1 MIPLDDFQKLRL
13 RDFVT
18 DDDGVV
24 DLANWVFLDR
34 TWLGEAIG
42 FSEWLRPEDDPERLV
57 TLALE
62 LDVLRRAL
70 VDAVLSRIGLDVRPA
85 DTAPAL
91 ARKLGPPVD
100 TQALVPDR
108 TTYIHVVGDERQYE
122 VSCTVLHDGGLTY
135 VVVAPRGTGL

>member
-1 MIPLDDFQKLRL
+1 MLPLVDFQKLRL

-18 DDDGVV
+18 DDDEVV
-24 DLANWVFLDR
+24 DLANWEFLDR
-34 TWLGEAIG
+34 TWVGEAIR

-62 LDVLRRAL
+62 LNHLRPDV
-70 VDAVLSRIGLDVRPA
+70 VDAVLDRIGLDVRRG

-91 ARKLGPPVD
+91 STKLGPPVD
-100 TQALVPDR
+100 TQAFVPDR
-108 TTYIHVVGDERQYE
+108 TTYIHVVGDRQQYE
-122 VSCTVLHDGGLTY
+122 VSCTVLHDGGPTY